1 MPAATERDGA
11 DARLLECGVSRLL
24 TEAENS
30 CAHPLRYRK
39 RRRIIEAHQPE
50 NDMTEAQ
57 AIDRLI
63 ANKQQRTPFRQTE
76 YVGQQKKA
84 RAPAA
89 DRVAERAWQDRMIA
103 MAAGQ
108 K

>member
-1 MPAATERDGA
+1 MNAQ
-11 DARLLECGVSRLL
+11 
-24 TEAENS
+24 
-30 CAHPLRYRK
+30 
-39 RRRIIEAHQPE
+39 QPE
-50 NDMTEAQ
+50 MTMNEAQ

-84 RAPAA
+84 RDPAA
-89 DRVAERAWQDRMIA
+89 ERAAERAWQDRMIA

-108 K
+108 Q

>member
-1 MPAATERDGA
+1 MN
-11 DARLLECGVSRLL
+11 
-24 TEAENS
+24 EA
-30 CAHPLRYRK
+30 K
-39 RRRIIEAHQPE
+39 
-50 NDMTEAQ
+50 

-76 YVGQQKKA
+76 YVGRQKKA
-84 RAPAA
+84 RDPVA
-89 DRVAERAWQDRMIA
+89 DRSAELAWQDRMIA